1 MMDNIRAKIFI
12 EADEAGTKVE
22 VNGTPAII
30 MFFLGQVMID
40 LSKTSGIPLEDIR
53 EMLEKSIQA
62 WSED

>member
-1 MMDNIRAKIFI
+1 MDNTDTKIFI

-22 VNGTPAII
+22 VNGAPSII
-30 MFFLGQVMID
+30 MFFLGQVIVD
-40 LSKTSGIPLEDIR
+40 ISKTSDIPLEDIR

>member
-1 MMDNIRAKIFI
+1 MDNMRAKIFI

-30 MFFLGQVMID
+30 MFFLSQVMVD
-40 LSKTSGIPLEDIR
+40 LSKTSNIPLEDMC
-53 EMLEKSIQA
+53 EMLVKSIQV